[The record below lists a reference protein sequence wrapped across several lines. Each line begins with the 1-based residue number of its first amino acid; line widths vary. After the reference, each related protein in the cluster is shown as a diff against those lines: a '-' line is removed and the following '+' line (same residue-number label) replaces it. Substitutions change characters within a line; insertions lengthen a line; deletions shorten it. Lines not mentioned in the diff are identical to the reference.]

1 MPVFM
6 PPSASITKAGIE
18 LSGISLAQDGRPVL
32 DGITLSLSEPRI
44 GIIGR
49 NGSGKSSLLRV
60 IAGLQSPDAGQARVD
75 GVDVLRDRTAAVRT
89 LGVVFQNP
97 DHQIIFPTVE
107 EEIAFGLTQ
116 LAESHD
122 AARDRA
128 RALLDRHGL
137 AHWAARPTHALSQG
151 QRQYL
156 CLLSVVAM
164 EPAVILLDEP
174 FAALDLL
181 TRTQLFRSLF
191 DLAPRL
197 VMVTHDTANLTA
209 FDRVLWL
216 DEGRVRADGP
226 PAMVIAQFTTEM
238 LRLAEDTS
246 CWR

>member
-1 MPVFM
+1 MPSPVS
-6 PPSASITKAGIE
+6 PSSGSIDLAGIC
-18 LSGISLAQDGRPVL
+18 LAQDGRTVL
-32 DGITLSLSEPRI
+32 DGIDLSLGERRI

-60 IAGLQSPDAGQARVD
+60 IAGLQKPDEGCVRAF
-75 GVDVLRDRTAAVRT
+75 GVDVLRDRAAAVRT

-97 DHQIIFPTVE
+97 DHQIIFPAVE
-107 EEIAFGLTQ
+107 EEIAFGLAQ
-116 LAESHD
+116 LGNSRT
-122 AARDRA
+122 AARART
-128 RALLDRHGL
+128 RALLERHGL
-137 AHWAARPTHALSQG
+137 AHWATRPTHALSQG

-174 FAALDLL
+174 FAALDML

-197 VMVTHDTANLTA
+197 VMVTHDTTILAG

-226 PAMVIAQFTTEM
+226 PVTVTGQFTAEM
-238 LRLAEDTS
+238 MRLAEETS